1 MDTLKLR
8 AFMLIVKYRN
18 FSRAAQD
25 LSYTPSALS
34 HIADSLEQELGVKLF
49 IRSKKGIEIT
59 KEGMVLHTKAA
70 AVINAEEQ
78 LYKTAEK
85 LSAEGDHLLRIGTFS
100 SIALHVLPR
109 LLHGFKQAYPM
120 VKTQILVDDAMHNWL
135 QDGTAD
141 VILSDAALGTE
152 AFLSLIEDPFVAVV
166 PEGEFPDRE
175 VISLEELYPF
185 PLIRPREEYLDN
197 FLSYEKFREVIPV
210 NSIENDSAVYM
221 VKEKLGVTVLPK
233 LSTRNCPSGVRIL
246 ELQQNISRTIGV
258 SYHKANGNPACEW
271 FVRYVTK
278 VMRKKTTA

>member
-8 AFMLIVKYRN
+8 AFILIVKYKN

-59 KEGMVLHTKAA
+59 KAGMTLHTKAA
-70 AVINAEEQ
+70 AVLHAEEQ

-85 LSAEGDHLLRIGTFS
+85 LSAEGDQLLRIGTFS
-100 SIALHVLPR
+100 SIALHVLPK
-109 LLHGFKQAYPM
+109 LLHDFKQAYPT

-152 AFLSLIEDPFVAVV
+152 AFVPLIEDPFVAVV
-166 PEGEFPDRE
+166 PESEFPDRE
-175 VISLEELYPF
+175 TISLEELYPF

-197 FLSYEKFREVIPV
+197 FLSCEKFREVIPV
-210 NSIENDSAVYM
+210 NSIENDSVVYM
-221 VKEKLGVTVLPK
+221 VKEKLGVTILPQ

-246 ELQQNISRTIGV
+246 KLQKNLFRTIGL
-258 SYHKANGNPACEW
+258 SYNKKSCSQACGW
-271 FVRYVTK
+271 FVHYITEK
-278 VMRKKTTA
+278 IKKEV